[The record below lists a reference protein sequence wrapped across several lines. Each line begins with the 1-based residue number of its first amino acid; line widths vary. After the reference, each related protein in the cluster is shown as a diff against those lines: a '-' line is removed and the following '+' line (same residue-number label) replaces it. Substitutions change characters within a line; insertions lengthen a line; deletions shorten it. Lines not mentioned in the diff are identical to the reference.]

1 MTATI
6 GVIGGSGIYEIEG
19 ASVVETID
27 IPTPFGM
34 PSDYITIVNIRNT
47 NVAFLPRHG
56 KGHRLLPTEVPSKA
70 NIWALKS
77 LGVSQI
83 LSISAVGS
91 LGEGYKPGDFV
102 VCDQLVDRTRGREWT
117 FFGEGIVGH
126 IGFAEPFC
134 SGMREK
140 VIGVFEK
147 NRYPFHKTGTL
158 ITMEGPL
165 FSTKGES
172 LLYRQWKADL
182 IGMTALPE
190 AKLAR
195 EAEICYAVIAMV
207 TDYDCW
213 HEAEEAVTVD
223 MVLATMKKN
232 VTAIKTITGRLI
244 EGLAPRVDCECRH
257 AAQYA
262 IMTEPSRIPFE
273 TRRKLA
279 LFYGKYWNG
288 E

>member
-1 MTATI
+1 MKANI

-19 ASVVETID
+19 ASVIETLD

-34 PSDYITIVNIRNT
+34 PSDYITIVDMKNT
-47 NVAFLPRHG
+47 HVAFLPRHG

-70 NIWALKS
+70 NIWALKY
-77 LGVSQI
+77 LGVTQI

-91 LGEGYKPGDFV
+91 LKEDYKPGDFV
-102 VCDQLVDRTRGREWT
+102 VCDQLIDRTRSRSNSY
-117 FFGEGIVGH
+117 FGDGIVGH

-134 SGMREK
+134 RDMRDNLIQ
-140 VIGVFEK
+140 VIQK
-147 NRYPFHKTGTL
+147 HNHPFHKKGTL

-165 FSTKGES
+165 FSTRGES
-172 LLYRQWKADL
+172 LLYQQWNADL

-195 EAEICYAVIAMV
+195 EAEMCYAVIAMV

-213 HEAEEAVTVD
+213 HKSEEMVSVE
-223 MVLATMKKN
+223 MVLAIMEKN
-232 VTAIKTITGRLI
+232 VTAIKTMMTHII
-244 EGLAPRVDCECRH
+244 ESLCTRKTCGCH
-257 AAQYA
+257 SAAQHA
-262 IMTEPSRIPFE
+262 IMTEKTLIPYE
-273 TRRKLA
+273 VRRKLG
-279 LFYGKYWNG
+279 LFYNKYW